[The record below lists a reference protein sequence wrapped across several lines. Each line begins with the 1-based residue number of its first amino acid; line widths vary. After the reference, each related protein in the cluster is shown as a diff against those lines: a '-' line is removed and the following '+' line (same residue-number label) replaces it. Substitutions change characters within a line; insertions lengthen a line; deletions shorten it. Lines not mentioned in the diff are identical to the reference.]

1 MSKEIDVLMNNAIDE
16 MTKEQQ
22 LEYYKEY
29 YNLSRQQVADETH
42 LESSRLR
49 DEIIKDLNEYDTY
62 KVLGY
67 KSHYSET
74 DRHFYV
80 MSDNDKACG
89 FGIVDGKLFLS
100 HLIPLP
106 LASKIIKYFELE
118 SEYRMSITREEI
130 KQIIE
135 DNTEFGYT
143 SYKQIADRI
152 NDLIN
157 QKERLQV
164 QVARPTDIEEWYW
177 YCPNC
182 KEELCNENV
191 TFQELHD
198 TCGHPVKW
206 VKPLTSTPIKDTVV
220 EEALNLLDYIRVLML
235 NCKTTEKLIDYY
247 YEPVKQHIQAQS
259 KALQDKDNEIE
270 VLKDRIAIYE
280 TLGLGDGNEAQEN
293 YKKAFEHMQQI
304 SQEHIDKL
312 IAIEELCNEGW
323 NGYNAVDLL
332 DKLEQII
339 KEGNNEE

>member
-1 MSKEIDVLMNNAIDE
+1 
-16 MTKEQQ
+16 
-22 LEYYKEY
+22 
-29 YNLSRQQVADETH
+29 
-42 LESSRLR
+42 
-49 DEIIKDLNEYDTY
+49 
-62 KVLGY
+62 
-67 KSHYSET
+67 
-74 DRHFYV
+74 
-80 MSDNDKACG
+80 
-89 FGIVDGKLFLS
+89 
-100 HLIPLP
+100 
-106 LASKIIKYFELE
+106 
-118 SEYRMSITREEI
+118 MSITREEI

-270 VLKDRIAIYE
+270 KLKELVPAFTTE
-280 TLGLGDGNEAQEN
+280 ELVEQSTLESFYNKECD
-293 YKKAFEHMQQI
+293 KTRKFELKFSSI
-304 SQEHIDKL
+304 EKV
-312 IAIEELCNEGW
+312 IEEFEELDTE
-323 NGYNAVDLL
+323 YEQTDL
-332 DKLEQII
+332 DNIQMFISKIQQII
-339 KEGNNEE
+339 KEGKQ

>member
-1 MSKEIDVLMNNAIDE
+1 MSNEFDVLMNNAIDE

-118 SEYRMSITREEI
+118 SE
-130 KQIIE
+130 
-135 DNTEFGYT
+135 
-143 SYKQIADRI
+143 
-152 NDLIN
+152 
-157 QKERLQV
+157 
-164 QVARPTDIEEWYW
+164 
-177 YCPNC
+177 
-182 KEELCNENV
+182 
-191 TFQELHD
+191 
-198 TCGHPVKW
+198 
-206 VKPLTSTPIKDTVV
+206 
-220 EEALNLLDYIRVLML
+220 
-235 NCKTTEKLIDYY
+235 
-247 YEPVKQHIQAQS
+247 
-259 KALQDKDNEIE
+259 
-270 VLKDRIAIYE
+270 
-280 TLGLGDGNEAQEN
+280 
-293 YKKAFEHMQQI
+293 
-304 SQEHIDKL
+304 
-312 IAIEELCNEGW
+312 
-323 NGYNAVDLL
+323 
-332 DKLEQII
+332 
-339 KEGNNEE
+339 

>member
-1 MSKEIDVLMNNAIDE
+1 MSKELETLVEKLENTLTSYILDNVMLENEQLVLTKDNTLTLIRKIKAIKQSLQPNNEYDVLMNNVIDE

-118 SEYRMSITREEI
+118 SE
-130 KQIIE
+130 
-135 DNTEFGYT
+135 
-143 SYKQIADRI
+143 
-152 NDLIN
+152 
-157 QKERLQV
+157 
-164 QVARPTDIEEWYW
+164 
-177 YCPNC
+177 
-182 KEELCNENV
+182 
-191 TFQELHD
+191 
-198 TCGHPVKW
+198 
-206 VKPLTSTPIKDTVV
+206 
-220 EEALNLLDYIRVLML
+220 
-235 NCKTTEKLIDYY
+235 
-247 YEPVKQHIQAQS
+247 
-259 KALQDKDNEIE
+259 
-270 VLKDRIAIYE
+270 
-280 TLGLGDGNEAQEN
+280 
-293 YKKAFEHMQQI
+293 
-304 SQEHIDKL
+304 
-312 IAIEELCNEGW
+312 
-323 NGYNAVDLL
+323 
-332 DKLEQII
+332 
-339 KEGNNEE
+339 

>member
-1 MSKEIDVLMNNAIDE
+1 
-16 MTKEQQ
+16 
-22 LEYYKEY
+22 
-29 YNLSRQQVADETH
+29 
-42 LESSRLR
+42 
-49 DEIIKDLNEYDTY
+49 
-62 KVLGY
+62 
-67 KSHYSET
+67 
-74 DRHFYV
+74 
-80 MSDNDKACG
+80 
-89 FGIVDGKLFLS
+89 
-100 HLIPLP
+100 
-106 LASKIIKYFELE
+106 
-118 SEYRMSITREEI
+118 MSITREEI

-164 QVARPTDIEEWYW
+164 QVARPTDIEEVRCSKCNFSGSHLIKLSHQKNKDRIIYE
-177 YCPNC
+177 CLNC
-182 KEELCNENV
+182 GNIEV
-191 TFQELHD
+191 
-198 TCGHPVKW
+198 V
-206 VKPLTSTPIKDTVV
+206 LTSTPIKDTVV